1 MFELIRAVVGAL
13 ALAVALGSA
22 PLVAAAGDAASGKPA
37 YPDTRRDE
45 TRETMFGERIADPY
59 RWLENDVRR
68 DPEVADWV
76 RRQNAVTR
84 TYLDRLPARAR
95 FAASIR
101 RLLDYERFG
110 IPRKAGGRY
119 FFTRNSGLQNQPV
132 LFWRMGLGG
141 ASRLLIDPN
150 SWSADGTASLDQWQP
165 SREGATLAYSVQ
177 DSGSDW
183 RSVRFVDVAT
193 GRVLD
198 DELRGV
204 KYSELAWVGDEGL
217 LYSRFPDGD
226 NGPDFVSVNLN
237 HQVWFH
243 RLGTPQSADRLV
255 YATPDH
261 PERNH
266 AARATADGRW
276 AVITSAIGTASRH
289 DVHVIDLRRRE
300 HVGWQARELVGDF
313 ANDWRLVDGLG
324 SRLWFITDAA
334 APRYR
339 LVSVDLGK
347 SAPNWREVVPQGVN
361 KLEAANVV
369 GDRLVLSY
377 LKDAA
382 TRAVILDLRGR
393 PARAIVLNG
402 IGTAAGF
409 DGRPGDPESF
419 YSFSSF
425 NQPAAVYRLDMAS
438 GRTTPFAV
446 PKLPFDPT
454 DYAIEQRFYPSKDGT
469 RIPLFVIRKR
479 SAVAS
484 KTALPTILYG
494 YGGFDISLVPGFS
507 AVRMAW
513 LEAGGAFAV
522 ANVRGGGEYGR
533 EWHEAGSR
541 ANKQN
546 TFDDFIA
553 AGEYL
558 IAQGITPS
566 DGLTI
571 QGGSNGGLLVGAV
584 LNQRSDLFAA
594 ANPDVG
600 VMDMLRFDR
609 FTAGRYWTDDY
620 GSPAREADWRVLR
633 AYSPYHNIA
642 NGGRGADYP
651 AVLVTTADTDDRVVP
666 AHSFKYA
673 AALQAAALGDRP
685 RLIRIETR
693 AGHGSGK
700 PTDKVIE
707 SGSDVLAFLA
717 FWSGLKPDGNPPAT
731 AQSVQKTSP

>member
-1 MFELIRAVVGAL
+1 MRLHARGLTAAVAL
-13 ALAVALGSA
+13 AAALAVA
-22 PLVAAAGDAASGKPA
+22 PQTVAASDGREAVAKPA
-37 YPDTRRDE
+37 YPVTRRDNVVDSA
-45 TRETMFGERIADPY
+45 FGERVADPY

-76 RRQNAVTR
+76 QRQNAVTR
-84 TYLDRLPARAR
+84 DYLDRLPARAA

-110 IPRKAGGRY
+110 IPKKAGGRY

-132 LFWRMGLGG
+132 LYWRAGLDG
-141 ASRLLIDPN
+141 ASRLLVDPN
-150 SWSADGTASLDQWQP
+150 GWSADGTAALDQWQP
-165 SREGATLAYSVQ
+165 SRKGATLAFSVQ
-177 DSGSDW
+177 DGGSDW
-183 RSVRFVDVAT
+183 RTVRFVDVAS
-193 GRVLD
+193 GRTLD
-198 DELRGV
+198 DELRWV

-226 NGPDFVSVNLN
+226 SGPDFVSVNLD
-237 HQVWFH
+237 HGVWFH
-243 RLGTPQSADRLV
+243 RLGTPQSADELV

-266 AARATADGRW
+266 AARITADGRW
-276 AVITSAIGTASRH
+276 AVISSSIGTASRH

-300 HVGWQARELVGDF
+300 RSGWQPRELVGDLT
-313 ANDWRLVDGLG
+313 NDWRLIDGLG
-324 SRLWFITDAA
+324 SQLWFVTDAA

-339 LVSVDLGK
+339 LVSIDLAK
-347 SAPNWREVVPQGVN
+347 SAPNWREIVPEGLN

-382 TRAVILDLRGR
+382 TRAVILDLHGR

-425 NQPAAVYRLDMAS
+425 NQPAAIYRLDMTS

-446 PKLPFDPT
+446 PKLPFDPA

-479 SAVAS
+479 SALAA
-484 KTALPTILYG
+484 KAPLPTILYG

-513 LEAGGAFAV
+513 LEAGGAFAI

-558 IAQGITPS
+558 IAQRITS
-566 DGLTI
+566 KDGLAI

-584 LNQRSDLFAA
+584 LNQRPDLFAA

-620 GSPAREADWRVLR
+620 GSPASEADWWVLR

-642 NGGRGADYP
+642 KVAYP

-673 AALQAAALGDRP
+673 AALQAAALGP
-685 RLIRIETR
+685 KPQLIRIETR

-700 PTDKVIE
+700 PTEKVIE
-707 SGSDVLAFLA
+707 GGADVLAFLA
-717 FWSGLKPDGNPPAT
+717 YWSGLNPGRAGT
-731 AQSVQKTSP
+731 ERRSRSEK

>member
-1 MFELIRAVVGAL
+1 MRLLARGLAAAVAMATAL
-13 ALAVALGSA
+13 ALAPHS
-22 PLVAAAGDAASGKPA
+22 VAASADRAAVSSPA
-37 YPDTRRDE
+37 YPVTRRDSVVE
-45 TRETMFGERIADPY
+45 TAFGERIADPY

-76 RRQNAVTR
+76 RRQDAVTR
-84 TYLDRLPARAR
+84 AYLASLPARA
-95 FAASIR
+95 AYSASIR
-101 RLLDYERFG
+101 RMLDYERFG

-132 LFWRMGLGG
+132 LFWRTGLDG
-141 ASRLLIDPN
+141 ASQRLLDPN
-150 SWSADGTASLDQWQP
+150 AWSVDGTEALDQWQP
-165 SREGATLAYSVQ
+165 SRRGATVAFSVQ
-177 DSGSDW
+177 DGGSDW

-193 GRVLD
+193 GKTLP
-198 DELRGV
+198 DELRWV
-204 KYSELAWVGDEGL
+204 KYSEMAWIGDEGL
-217 LYSRFPDGD
+217 LYSRYPASGD
-226 NGPDFVSVNLN
+226 NPEYLSINLN
-237 HQVWFH
+237 HAVWYH
-243 RLGTPQSADRLV
+243 RLGTSQSADELV

-261 PERNH
+261 PGRNH
-266 AARATADGRW
+266 AARVTADGRW
-276 AVITSAIGTASRH
+276 AVISSAVGTASRH
-289 DVHVIDLRRRE
+289 DVHVIDLRQRARL
-300 HVGWQARELVGDF
+300 GWQARELVGDF

-339 LVSVDLGK
+339 LVSIDLGK
-347 SAPNWREVVPQGVN
+347 KAPGWREVVPQGVN

-382 TRAVILDLRGR
+382 TRAVILDLHGR

-425 NQPAAVYRLDMAS
+425 NQPASVYRLDMAS

-446 PKLPFDPT
+446 PTLPFIPA

-479 SAVAS
+479 SAATA

-513 LEAGGAFAV
+513 LEAGGAFAI

-546 TFDDFIA
+546 VFDDFIA

-558 IAQGITPS
+558 IAQGITPM
-566 DGLTI
+566 DGLAV

-584 LNQRSDLFAA
+584 LNQRPDLFAA

-609 FTAGRYWTDDY
+609 FTAGRYWIDDY

-633 AYSPYHNIA
+633 AYSPYHNIRKA
-642 NGGRGADYP
+642 AYP

-673 AALQAAALGDRP
+673 AALQAAGLGERP
-685 RLIRIETR
+685 QLIRIERR

-700 PTDKVIE
+700 PTEKVIE
-707 SGSDVLAFLA
+707 SGADVLAFLA
-717 FWSGLKPDGNPPAT
+717 FWTGLTPKD
-731 AQSVQKTSP
+731 

>member
-1 MFELIRAVVGAL
+1 MLLFARGVAA
-13 ALAVALGSA
+13 AVAL
-22 PLVAAAGDAASGKPA
+22 VAALVIAPQAVAASAERETVSKPA
-37 YPDTRRDE
+37 YPVTRRGSIVD
-45 TRETMFGERIADPY
+45 TAFGERIADPY

-76 RRQNAVTR
+76 RRQDAVTR
-84 TYLDRLPARAR
+84 TYLASLPARAG

-101 RLLDYERFG
+101 RVLDYERFG
-110 IPRKAGGRY
+110 IPKKAGGRY

-132 LFWRMGLGG
+132 LFWRAGLGG
-141 ASRLLIDPN
+141 ASKALLDPN
-150 SWSADGTASLDQWQP
+150 IWSADGTDALDQWQP
-165 SREGATLAYSVQ
+165 SRKGATLAFTVQ
-177 DSGSDW
+177 DGGSDW

-193 GRVLD
+193 GQTLP
-198 DELRGV
+198 DELRWV
-204 KYSELAWVGDEGL
+204 KYTELAWVGDEGL
-217 LYSRFPDGD
+217 LYSRFPASGD
-226 NGPDFVSVNLN
+226 DPEYLSINLG
-237 HQVWFH
+237 HAVWFH
-243 RLGTPQSADRLV
+243 RLGTPQSADELV
-255 YATPDH
+255 YSTPAH

-266 AARATADGRW
+266 AARVTADGRW
-276 AVITSAIGTASRH
+276 AVISSALGTASRH
-289 DVHVIDLRRRE
+289 DVHVIDLRQRAR
-300 HVGWQARELVGDF
+300 VGWQARELVGDF

-324 SRLWFITDAA
+324 SRLWFITDVA

-339 LVSVDLGK
+339 LVSIDLGK
-347 SAPNWREVVPQGVN
+347 STANWREVVPQGVN

-446 PKLPFDPT
+446 PRLPFIPA

-479 SAVAS
+479 SAVAA
-484 KTALPTILYG
+484 KAALPTILYG

-533 EWHEAGSR
+533 EWHEAGSG

-558 IAQGITPS
+558 IAQGITPK
-566 DGLTI
+566 DGLAI

-584 LNQRSDLFAA
+584 LNQRPDLFAA

-609 FTAGRYWTDDY
+609 FTAGRYWIDDY

-633 AYSPYHNIA
+633 AYSPYHNIRKA
-642 NGGRGADYP
+642 AYP

-673 AALQAAALGDRP
+673 AALQAARLGDRP
-685 RLIRIETR
+685 QLIRIESR

-700 PTDKVIE
+700 PTEKVIE
-707 SGSDVLAFLA
+707 SGADVLAFLA
-717 FWSGLKPDGNPPAT
+717 YWTGLVPKE
-731 AQSVQKTSP
+731 